1 MSSVK
6 RRFKDELGQ
15 HMTPQAVANLFGSE
29 VLDTPTAVI
38 DLAVGDGALLAAVR
52 RQHPEAVLC
61 GIDCDQARLEQ
72 ASQVVAGASLRWGDG
87 LSSSF
92 PRLSKDAQKRILIAG
107 NPPFL
112 FAQPTDVDAD
122 WQARAFPD
130 VDSKHGIRRTEMSFF
145 SRALV
150 EARKRKGLVAFLM
163 PSPFASGLLYAP
175 YRQSLLRNFSLQKVI
190 NIEDTRYRNTE
201 ASTVL
206 LLLDAACAATERIE
220 ISRFCAATAEKEVIY
235 SGPIGDADRLDAGY
249 WSAIDLHRS
258 NVPTLGDVG
267 VDVARGRFCKADAE
281 RVRRRVL
288 HTTDLCRHTGATI
301 RLTGAFDPAADG
313 EDIMAQAG
321 DILLARTGTRVR
333 WEPIMVTSGSAPITD
348 HILRIRAP
356 KSIRAEVAA
365 SFMHP
370 NFSTWLTSVSKGVCA
385 TVITKRELLRMPLF
399 ASTPAC

>member
-1 MSSVK
+1 MSNMNRK
-6 RRFKDELGQ
+6 FKDDLGQ
-15 HMTPQAVANLFGSE
+15 HMTPTAVASLFGSE

-38 DLAVGDGALLAAVR
+38 DLAVGDGALLAAVQR
-52 RQHPEAVLC
+52 AYPGATLH
-61 GIDCDQARLEQ
+61 GIDCDPARLAQ
-72 ASQVVAGASLRWGDG
+72 AAKAVEGSRLRLGDG
-87 LSSSF
+87 LSINF
-92 PRLSKDAQKRILIAG
+92 PRLSKAGQQRVWIVG

-112 FAQPTDVDAD
+112 FSQPTEVDAA

-150 EARKRKGLVAFLM
+150 EAKKRKGIVAILM
-163 PSPFASGLLYAP
+163 PSPFASGILYAP
-175 YRQSLLRNFSLQKVI
+175 YRQSLLRNFNLLKVI
-190 NIEDTRYRNTE
+190 NIEDARYRDTE

-206 LLLDAACAATERIE
+206 LVVDTASTGTNEIE
-220 ISRFCAATAEKEVIY
+220 ISRFCATEAAKHVIY
-235 SGPIGDADRLDAGY
+235 AGPIGEVDRLDAGY

-258 NVPTLGDVG
+258 KVPTLGDIG

-281 RVRRRVL
+281 RLKRRVL
-288 HTTDLCRHTGATI
+288 HTTDLCRHAGATI
-301 RLTGAFDPAADG
+301 RLSKVFDTGVDG
-313 EDIMAQAG
+313 YDITAQAG

-333 WEPIMVTSGSAPITD
+333 WDPIMVTSGSAPITD

-356 KSIRAEVAA
+356 RNMRAQVAA

-370 NFSTWLTSVSKGVCA
+370 HFATWLSSVSKGVCA

-399 ASTPAC
+399 ASNHAC